1 MGLIKFTH
9 RGHTDAMV
17 NLFKNALKKNYLKKL
32 DKYGKKGVKALRLA
46 TPRETGKTAESWE
59 YKIEETDSGAK
70 LIWYNTNENKGENI
84 AILIQYGHGTTNGGF
99 VRGRDYINPAL
110 RPVVDEMFDEI
121 WKGVTGKT

>member
-1 MGLIKFTH
+1 MGMIKFTH

-59 YKIEETDSGAK
+59 YKIEETQFGAK

-110 RPVVDEMFDEI
+110 RPVVEEMFDEI
-121 WKGVTGKT
+121 WKGVTSKT